1 MVPWGPCV
9 AASRSE
15 RAAGFVG
22 GGRRR
27 SKEKG
32 LALPSAGWIPGSSS
46 KNPARSHLGRSRPG
60 TSHSLGRS
68 VLVVLRGLPAC
79 TACLPSCFLS
89 PPYRI
94 LCKDRSFVC
103 LVPPVSPPQKNALY
117 TVVLCGVNGLS
128 CGRQIGEHLR
138 VRGAFLVTL
147 TFELEI

>member
-22 GGRRR
+22 GARRR

-60 TSHSLGRS
+60 TSHSLRRS

-103 LVPPVSPPQKNALY
+103 LVPRLPTPEECLVHGRSLWSERI
-117 TVVLCGVNGLS
+117 VLWKADRRASEGQGSVPC
-128 CGRQIGEHLR
+128 HTD
-138 VRGAFLVTL
+138 F
-147 TFELEI
+147 